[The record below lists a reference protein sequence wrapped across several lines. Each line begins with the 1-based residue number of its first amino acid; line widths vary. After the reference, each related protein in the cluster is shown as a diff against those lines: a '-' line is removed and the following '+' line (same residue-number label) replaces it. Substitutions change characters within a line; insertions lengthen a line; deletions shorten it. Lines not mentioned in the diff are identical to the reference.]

1 MIINRVKASMAQIDS
16 EVLGKV
22 QAFIKKLKESGIAVE
37 SAYLFG
43 SYAVNRVG
51 RWSDIDVAIVSPDFS
66 ADRFTERLRLMKLS
80 MEIDNRIEP
89 VPFHSD
95 AFNDTDPL
103 VDEIKKSGFAL
114 LSQIQSRQF
123 RHYEVRLSRCGNPL
137 QYCLRENLR

>member
-1 MIINRVKASMAQIDS
+1 MAQIDK

-22 QAFIKKLKESGIAVE
+22 QIFIKKLKESGIAVE

-43 SYAVNRVG
+43 SYAANRAG

-66 ADRFTERLRLMKLS
+66 ADRFAERLRLMKLS
-80 MEIDNRIEP
+80 TEIDNRIEP

-114 LSQIQSRQF
+114 LS
-123 RHYEVRLSRCGNPL
+123 
-137 QYCLRENLR
+137 